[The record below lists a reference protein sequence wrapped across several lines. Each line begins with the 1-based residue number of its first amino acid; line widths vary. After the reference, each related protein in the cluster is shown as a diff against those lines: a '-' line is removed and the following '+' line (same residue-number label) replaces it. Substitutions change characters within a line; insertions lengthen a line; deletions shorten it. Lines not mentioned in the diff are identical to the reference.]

1 MTNYYPLSSRLV
13 SRSVFSR
20 LLIWCVWMTVGA
32 SGAFFSCISP
42 KNIVYFQ
49 GDTLRYSSE
58 AIKQTYTPT
67 IQPGDLLSIV
77 VGSLSPESDAIFNV
91 PNQFTT
97 TSMNYSST
105 GAGRSQSLGYL
116 VDSEGNIEMPLVGKI
131 RLQDLRT
138 QAAADTV
145 RKRLLA
151 FLREPTVTVRSLN
164 FKVSILGEVARPA
177 VYVIPDEKVTLP
189 ELIGLAGDLTIY
201 GRRDNILLIREE
213 NGKREYVRLSL
224 ASRDLFD
231 SPYYYLHKNDVV
243 YVEPVKARMNL
254 ADSRIQF
261 MPLYVSIITT
271 IGFVLSAV
279 LR

>member
-1 MTNYYPLSSRLV
+1 
-13 SRSVFSR
+13 
-20 LLIWCVWMTVGA
+20 MTVGA

-42 KNIVYFQ
+42 KSIIYFQ

-97 TSMNYSST
+97 SSMNYSST
-105 GAGRSQSLGYL
+105 GAGNRQQSLGYL

-138 QAAADTV
+138 QAASDTV
-145 RKRLLA
+145 RKRLSSY
-151 FLREPTVTVRSLN
+151 LREPTVTVRSLN

-177 VYVIPDEKVTLP
+177 VYVIPDEKITLP

-201 GRRDNILLIREE
+201 GRRDNIMLIREE
-213 NGKREYVRLSL
+213 NGKREYVKLDL
-224 ASRDLFD
+224 TSRAVFD
-231 SPYYYLHKNDVV
+231 SPYYYLHKNDVI

-254 ADSRIQF
+254 ADSRLQF
-261 MPLYVSIITT
+261 MPLYVSVITT
-271 IGFVLSAV
+271 IGFVLTAI